1 MSIEPVP
8 AENRG
13 ACMDEPIKI
22 MVESTPNPNS
32 VKFVLNRTVVEQ
44 GSESYDGSQG
54 GDKSP
59 LAQKM
64 FKVPGV
70 KDLFLMKNFVSLSRH
85 PNKTW
90 SEIVPKVEEV
100 LREHF
105 K

>member
-1 MSIEPVP
+1 MDDPV
-8 AENRG
+8 
-13 ACMDEPIKI
+13 KI
-22 MVESTPNPNS
+22 VVESTPNPNS

-44 GSESYDGSQG
+44 GSEFYDASLEGER
-54 GDKSP
+54 SP

-70 KDLFLMKNFVSLSRH
+70 KDLLLMKNFVSLSRD
-85 PNKTW
+85 PKKKW
-90 SEIVPKVEEV
+90 EEIAPKVEEV